1 MPVDK
6 IFEAIPF
13 RDACSLHQRLRA
25 GKTDVKTRSLL
36 RAALRVSGCDQRGM
50 KAEIK

>member
-1 MPVDK
+1 MPINK

-13 RDACSLHQRLRA
+13 RDACNLHQRLRA
-25 GKTDVKTRSLL
+25 GKTDARTRSLL
-36 RAALRVSGCDQRGM
+36 RAALQSARCDQRGM